1 MNLREFLTS
10 PIAYLAPDKGL
21 DGLTA
26 GAAERKSP
34 GVEHSVAE
42 IVAHLGFWQDWFYL
56 RCTGHG
62 APMISSA
69 AAGGPAVA
77 AGSWP
82 ELRARFLDRLQAL
95 AALAE
100 GDVAATAATAATA
113 APLAP
118 PIEFPPLAGY
128 TVSDALV
135 HVATHNAH
143 HRGQVVVIRQLQG
156 TWPPPAGSWTW

>member
-1 MNLREFLTS
+1 V
-10 PIAYLAPDKGL
+10 P
-21 DGLTA
+21 
-26 GAAERKSP
+26 
-34 GVEHSVAE
+34 
-42 IVAHLGFWQDWFYL
+42 
-56 RCTGHG
+56 
-62 APMISSA
+62 
-69 AAGGPAVA
+69 

-95 AALAE
+95 AALAD
-100 GDVAATAATAATA
+100 GDVAATAATA

-128 TVSDALV
+128 TLSDALV

-143 HRGQVVVIRQLQG
+143 HLGQVVVIRQSQG